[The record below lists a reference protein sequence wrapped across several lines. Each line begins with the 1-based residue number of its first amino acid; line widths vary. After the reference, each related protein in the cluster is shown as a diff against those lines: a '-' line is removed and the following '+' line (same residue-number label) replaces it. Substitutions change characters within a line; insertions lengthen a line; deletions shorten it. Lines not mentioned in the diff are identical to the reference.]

1 MESPSNS
8 VQEASNSEVKASW
21 SGAEAVEASHK
32 LHMDS
37 NQVDLSWELFTF

>member
-21 SGAEAVEASHK
+21 RGAEAVEASHIV
-32 LHMDS
+32 HMDS
-37 NQVDLSWELFTF
+37 NQVDLLWK